1 MQNPRALWASC
12 QKYFQ
17 QNIEV
22 NEYQTWF
29 SQVEFETYTPATCTL
44 ILSVPSDYVA
54 QYIEKNYIDHLR
66 TAISNTFGRIRLKWH
81 TIIVKKEDSVT
92 TNTSAPQTKRGG
104 KGFGYT
110 YEGAVDTESGDGQ
123 AKAALATN
131 NQQELIQAPGSV
143 ITTHLPE
150 IDSQLNLH
158 QTFSNY
164 VEGASNKLCR
174 SVGLSIAEH
183 PQGTQFNP
191 LFIYGPSG
199 CGKTTLLKI
208 LCGLRKPQKGQLAG
222 LPQKPAV
229 VFQEDRLLPWYTAEE
244 NVEFVGKNALQWLQF
259 VGLEKEAKL
268 YPKELSGGMQ
278 RRVALARAF
287 SMEYDTLLLDEPFTG
302 LDEESIKKIAE
313 HIREVSKN
321 TLVVLVT
328 HKKEEADENVKKFLE
343 QEKEKILLLKLL

>member
-1 MQNPRALWASC
+1 MGIELSHIE
-12 QKYFQ
+12 YFYGTKH
-17 QNIEV
+17 IFED
-22 NEYQTWF
+22 F
-29 SQVEFETYTPATCTL
+29 SYTFP
-44 ILSVPSDYVA
+44 
-54 QYIEKNYIDHLR
+54 
-66 TAISNTFGRIRLKWH
+66 
-81 TIIVKKEDSVT
+81 
-92 TNTSAPQTKRGG
+92 
-104 KGFGYT
+104 
-110 YEGAVDTESGDGQ
+110 DTG
-123 AKAALATN
+123 
-131 NQQELIQAPGSV
+131 V
-143 ITTHLPE
+143 
-150 IDSQLNLH
+150 
-158 QTFSNY
+158 
-164 VEGASNKLCR
+164 VC
-174 SVGLSIAEH
+174 
-183 PQGTQFNP
+183 
-191 LFIYGPSG
+191 LFGPSG

-328 HKKEEADENVKKFLE
+328 HKKEEAD
-343 QEKEKILLLKLL
+343 LLQAQMLYL